1 MSFWASV
8 MVASSRCVGPQ
19 FKLSNVNLCFSTR
32 TKSSAR
38 VRPE

>member
-8 MVASSRCVGPQ
+8 MVASSGRVGLH
-19 FKLSNVNLCFSTR
+19 FKLSSVNFCFSTR
-32 TKSSAR
+32 EKSSAR

>member
-8 MVASSRCVGPQ
+8 MVASSGRIGLH

-32 TKSSAR
+32 VKSS
-38 VRPE
+38 VRE